1 VKRLSTRKK
10 NGSKRAA
17 QTVGQGSANEL
28 ALDYR
33 HRIGFVFILA
43 IDGSDRFPRDLKETA
58 SGCRNSVLVDGRNF
72 CNRRSNRTV
81 EFWVEASLI
90 WKSEHLS

>member
-43 IDGSDRFPRDLKETA
+43 IDGSDRFPRDLKKKLHRGAATLFWWMVA
-58 SGCRNSVLVDGRNF
+58 IFVIGGVIGLLNF
-72 CNRRSNRTV
+72 G
-81 EFWVEASLI
+81 
-90 WKSEHLS
+90 WKHL